1 MSIIVLC
8 GACYAP
14 YGIWISFM
22 NNIFLNNQVIVYL
35 LSEAILL
42 VLLAVAFLVT
52 VGILRHWDFGSF
64 SERQFALERRA
75 YLVMT
80 ILGFVFVVKFFLV
93 VYFVFAID
101 NLAVLVPGAMCAAGV
116 ISANDYGLI
125 LLFVKL
131 LLLFFLLLWMALNRY
146 DLEAKNYPIFQQKSW
161 LFIVIFLLVL
171 GEGWLDLA
179 YFTHIDLRAP
189 VSCCSALFGQLEG
202 ANPLPF
208 GLDITKLLI
217 LFYLLYGVTMASML
231 LHQKMITL
239 LAAILFLVVSYY
251 AVVYFFGTYVYELP
265 THKCPFCMMQREYYF
280 VGYMIWGALFIGT
293 FMGLVWAIMG
303 LTLGEE
309 RSREKRWSLLLL
321 SIFVLLCTA
330 YVAVYY
336 IKNGVLL

>member
-1 MSIIVLC
+1 
-8 GACYAP
+8 
-14 YGIWISFM
+14 M

-52 VGILRHWDFGSF
+52 VGLLRYWDFESF
-64 SERQFALERRA
+64 SERQFVLERRA

-80 ILGFVFVVKFFLV
+80 ILLFVFIVKFFLIL
-93 VYFVFAID
+93 YFVFAID

-116 ISANDYGLI
+116 ISANDYGMN

-131 LLLFFLLLWMALNRY
+131 VILFFLLLWMAFNRY
-146 DLEAKNYPIFQQKSW
+146 DLEAKSYPLFRQKSW
-161 LFIVIFLLVL
+161 LFVVIFFLIL

-179 YFTHIDLRAP
+179 YFSHIDLRAP

-208 GLDITKLLI
+208 GLTVSQLLL
-217 LFYLLYGVTMASML
+217 LFYLLYGVSIGSMMF
-231 LHQKMITL
+231 HQRVITL
-239 LAAILFLVVSYY
+239 FAVLLFMVIAYY
-251 AVVYFFGTYVYELP
+251 SVVYFFGTYVYELP

-280 VGYMIWGALFIGT
+280 VGYLIWGSLFIGG
-293 FMGLVWAIMG
+293 FLALVWAILG
-303 LTLGEE
+303 LYLGVD
-309 RSREKRWSLLLL
+309 RSRERWSALGLL
-321 SIFVLLCTA
+321 SLFVLLCSG

-336 IKNGVLL
+336 LKNGVLL